1 MLHFKMTS
9 STKSK
14 AKSSKPSPRPRTPE
28 TVADDR
34 HPFLMGLG
42 ERVRSLRAKR
52 GITRKSLA
60 EQSGISERHIA
71 NLELGVGNVSVLIL
85 LEISKPL
92 DCSLAELLGD
102 ETTSSPEWLFIR
114 RQLTNRDE
122 ATLKKAR
129 NAIADALGIARDSMA
144 KARRIALIGLRGAGK
159 TTYGRA
165 LAKQMNVPFVELSR
179 EVERIAGCSV
189 AEIHAL
195 YGVAAYAR
203 YERAAL
209 EYTIQKFEDA
219 VIATPGGIVADT
231 ANYELL
237 LSRCHSVWLQAT
249 AEDHMNRVVAQGDM
263 RPIAAS
269 KQAMNDLRNILKA
282 RNAFYSKAD
291 IAFDTSQHPIKNG
304 VNELSQKIAHLAK

>member
-1 MLHFKMTS
+1 MLHFKMAN
-9 STKSK
+9 KSK
-14 AKSSKPSPRPRTPE
+14 KKP
-28 TVADDR
+28 VATRATAQKKRAELSDSER
-34 HPFLMGLG
+34 NPFLVSLG

-85 LEISKPL
+85 LQISKPL

-114 RQLTNRDE
+114 RQLANRDE
-122 ATLKKAR
+122 ATLMKAR
-129 NAIADALGIARDSMA
+129 NAIADALGIARDSMT

-165 LAKQMNVPFVELSR
+165 LAKQLDVPFVELSR
-179 EVERIAGCSV
+179 EIESIAGCSV

-203 YERAAL
+203 YERTAL
-209 EYTIQKFEDA
+209 ENTIQTFEAA

-231 ANYELL
+231 ANFELL
-237 LSRCHSVWLQAT
+237 LSRCYSVWLQAT
-249 AEDHMNRVVAQGDM
+249 PEDHMNRVVAQGDM

-269 KQAMNDLRNILKA
+269 KQAMNDLRSILKA
-282 RNAFYSKAD
+282 RTAFYSKAD
-291 IAFDTSQHPIKNG
+291 ITFNTGASPIQKG
-304 VNELSQKIAHLAK
+304 VDELRHLVSELAK